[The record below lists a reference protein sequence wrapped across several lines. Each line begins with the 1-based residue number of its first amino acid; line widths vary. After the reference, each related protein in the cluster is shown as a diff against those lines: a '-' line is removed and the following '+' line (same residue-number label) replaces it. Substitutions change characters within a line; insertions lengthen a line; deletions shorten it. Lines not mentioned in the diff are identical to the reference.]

1 MRLTNTHKAS
11 IQVLH
16 FCQTICTPMPSLLSN
31 SCIYQFKLFLA
42 LLGAYS
48 DSHKLLSVD
57 VLPALAHT
65 GCLLILHCFLQEL
78 RQHSLRYALIRVG
91 LSEVG
96 DLQCPKWWRSVK
108 QGTMQS
114 AGYRWLI
121 CIHSPRNYCH
131 SLWLNGSQ

>member
-1 MRLTNTHKAS
+1 MHSFKSYTSVKQHACTCLPYCPIHAFISSNYS
-11 IQVLH
+11 LH
-16 FCQTICTPMPSLLSN
+16 CWGHTVTP
-31 SCIYQFKLFLA
+31 
-42 LLGAYS
+42 
-48 DSHKLLSVD
+48 HKLLSVD

-78 RQHSLRYALIRVG
+78 RQHSLRYALIRVS

-96 DLQCPKWWRSVK
+96 DLQCAKWWRSVQ
-108 QGTMQS
+108 QGTCRVCAAMQS